1 MAVPYRYQQQATLN
15 KQILA
20 AMRALGIS
28 PILPGFQGN
37 VPLKLHSIYP
47 HANISQSGWLDALD
61 PLFPQLADEFMELL
75 LSTFGAN
82 DHFYQADGLFS
93 GSSGPWDSPAAGNF
107 FQGEPAQGS
116 EPETSMAPQCA
127 FSDILPDS
135 FIYGCSRD
143 CATFDTAPEAMVACA
158 AEPTCGGVTSGYGGK
173 APYQLRSG
181 NTASVSPHN
190 ETSYRI
196 TNMLECH
203 PPAIDQDAYARATAA
218 YTGLNRTDPDAIWV
232 YQTWIWRGYDSSK
245 LPYLRGWVSAA
256 PPGKLLLLDQT
267 AERIPLWSM
276 FDDWAF
282 LNTSFIWCAMH
293 EMGGNVGLFGNLQTL
308 SDGPATA
315 FQYVGAMRVFEIPAV
330 APRSPAAAPC
340 GLIFCFVRKLCFAQV
355 EFTKLHFAL

>member
-1 MAVPYRYQQQATLN
+1 
-15 KQILA
+15 
-20 AMRALGIS
+20 MRALGIS

-37 VPLKLHSIYP
+37 VPLKLHSVYP

-75 LSTFGAN
+75 LSNFGAN

-93 GSSGPWDSPAAGNF
+93 GSSGPWDSSDAPGVGIDGTLF
-107 FQGEPAQGS
+107 EGEARTNSAEAEYQL
-116 EPETSMAPQCA
+116 ETSKAPPCE
-127 FSDILPDS
+127 FTDILPDS
-135 FIYGCSRD
+135 FLYGCSRD
-143 CATFDTAPEAMVACA
+143 CAPYNTATEAMAACA
-158 AEPTCGGVTSGYGGK
+158 AEPTCGGITSGYGGK

-181 NTASVSPHN
+181 NTANVSPHN

-196 TNMLECH
+196 TNVLECH
-203 PPAIDQDAYARATAA
+203 PPEIDQDAYARATAA

-276 FDDWAF
+276 FNDWAF

-315 FQYVGAMRVFEIPAV
+315 FQ
-330 APRSPAAAPC
+330 
-340 GLIFCFVRKLCFAQV
+340 
-355 EFTKLHFAL
+355 